1 MSNIDGIVV
10 TGPISIPWRAPC
22 RRCLTDVAGVAEVVV
37 DEVYQ
42 DEVGDD
48 DAFQIE
54 GDQIDLAP
62 AVREY
67 VLLELPD
74 GPLCRDD
81 CAGICPVVRDRS
93 QRGDLRLRHHGPRR
107 SLGSARRSPTRRRL
121 MSATDVA
128 SGRVARL
135 AGTLAGLLAVGS
147 IAGCSR
153 DDTIEAI
160 PVARPSSVEAIVAAT
175 HRRRRDS
182 RLDLTVGTDDL
193 VVLRSTAVID
203 TASERAHRTAE
214 GAVGSEFDSS
224 DPPPLVDFGE
234 TWFVDGEV
242 FELAPGD
249 TAARPVGGDLADF
262 LFVDSRDEPVDE
274 LAAVL
279 AQLLEGWPPTTVSDA
294 VLIGEVSTH
303 HLRFQRPDG
312 DVVDVWVDDRAR
324 IVRTT
329 KLSERA
335 APLELRIGV
344 THLDARRRCFPPC
357 RGRPEGDRR
366 LERGFVL
373 AVGADSLAQPVR
385 AMHEHTSDHQI
396 SIAGDPTWPFRRRRS
411 RSRRAAAPEPRPG
424 SSSAPARST
433 CPRCGNAKTPH
444 IVCPSCGWYKNRVV
458 IDVG

>member
-1 MSNIDGIVV
+1 M
-10 TGPISIPWRAPC
+10 W
-22 RRCLTDVAGVAEVVV
+22 
-37 DEVYQ
+37 
-42 DEVGDD
+42 
-48 DAFQIE
+48 
-54 GDQIDLAP
+54 
-62 AVREY
+62 
-67 VLLELPD
+67 
-74 GPLCRDD
+74 
-81 CAGICPVVRDRS
+81 
-93 QRGDLRLRHHGPRR
+93 
-107 SLGSARRSPTRRRL
+107 RL
-121 MSATDVA
+121 MWRPGES
-128 SGRVARL
+128 RRL

-175 HRRRRDS
+175 TAAPGLQ
-182 RLDLTVGTDDL
+182 LDLTVGTDDL

-203 TASERAHRTAE
+203 TASEHAHRTAE

-344 THLDARRRCFPPC
+344 THLALAP
-357 RGRPEGDRR
+357 
-366 LERGFVL
+366 VL
-373 AVGADSLAQPVR
+373 
-385 AMHEHTSDHQI
+385 
-396 SIAGDPTWPFRRRRS
+396 PTLP
-411 RSRRAAAPEPRPG
+411 RAAG
-424 SSSAPARST
+424 
-433 CPRCGNAKTPH
+433 G
-444 IVCPSCGWYKNRVV
+444 
-458 IDVG
+458 